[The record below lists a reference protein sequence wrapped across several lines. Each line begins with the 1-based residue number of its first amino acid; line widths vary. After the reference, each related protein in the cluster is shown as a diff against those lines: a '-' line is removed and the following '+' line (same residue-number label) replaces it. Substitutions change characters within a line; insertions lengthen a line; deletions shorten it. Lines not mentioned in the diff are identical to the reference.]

1 MQALIDVILPVF
13 LVIGFGYMAVRT
25 GKLSETAI
33 DGVMTFA
40 QNFAVPCLLF
50 RAISDIDLAADLSI
64 PLFASFYI
72 GAFAGFGLGFIG
84 AKFIF
89 ARPVEDCIAIGFCG
103 MFSNSV
109 LLGLAITERAY
120 GADALKANYAIISI
134 HAPVFY
140 AFGIMFMETV
150 RSRGQVSR
158 AKLALKI
165 LRAIFTNPIVIGI
178 LLGFIVNIANLP
190 LPDTVLSGVDMIARA
205 ALPTALFGLGGVLVR
220 YKPEGDMKTITMVMA
235 ISLIAHPAITY
246 GLGKWV
252 FALDQAQFR
261 SAVLTAAMAPGVN
274 TYLFANMY
282 GAARRVAASAVLIA
296 TAVSILSVWVWLAI
310 LP

>member
-13 LVIGFGYMAVRT
+13 LVIGFGYTVVRT

-50 RAISDIDLAADLSI
+50 RAISNIDLAADFGA

-84 AKFIF
+84 AKLIF

-103 MFSNSV
+103 MFSNTV

-120 GADALKANYAIISI
+120 GIEALKANYAIISI
-134 HAPVFY
+134 HAPFLL
-140 AFGIMFMETV
+140 AFGIMFMEIA
-150 RSRGQVSR
+150 RSRGQVR
-158 AKLALKI
+158 RTTLILQI

-178 LLGFIVNIANLP
+178 TLGFIVNITNLA
-190 LPDTVLSGVDMIARA
+190 LPHTLVSAVDMIASA

-220 YKPEGDMKTITMVMA
+220 YKPEGDMTTIAMVTA
-235 ISLIAHPAITY
+235 ISLVAHPAITY

-252 FALDQAQFR
+252 FSLDQAQIR

-296 TAVSILSVWVWLAI
+296 TAVSVLSVWVWLSI